1 MLAVSFGSA
10 AFCRW
15 DDMIRPEPS
24 GRRFDLQRV
33 SGLVYRFRRISF
45 AVASLAGLV
54 IVMTLIS
61 SIPCGAVDGGQ
72 DRYPAIRAGLMVT
85 LLGLDSI
92 PWIVGRVAKR
102 RGLRWGPWVAVAVAV
117 LFIGSWAA
125 LTAQPRPCG
134 FFSF

>member
-15 DDMIRPEPS
+15 ADMTRTEPS
-24 GRRFDLQRV
+24 GRRLDLQRV
-33 SGLVYRFRRISF
+33 SDVVYRFRKISLV
-45 AVASLAGLV
+45 VASLAGLV

-72 DRYPAIRAGLMVT
+72 DRYPAIRAGLMAT
-85 LLGLDSI
+85 LLGVDSI
-92 PWIVGRVAKR
+92 PWIGRVAKR